1 MAKEVEFPV
10 EGMTC
15 ASCVVRVEKALKK
28 VDGVESASVN
38 FATERATV
46 SMEDALPVEK
56 LAEAVERAG
65 YTAVLAPPEAE
76 HAHGHTGHDHMA
88 MPDDLKAQRQN
99 LWMAIALTVPT
110 VALSMFWHPR
120 PEAVNWILLLLS
132 TPVIFGAGRNFFVS
146 SLKAARH
153 GGTTMDT
160 LIAMGSFAAWAY
172 SFWALYAFRGHEG
185 HGQSEHIYFETGAVI
200 VTLILVGKYLEA
212 RSKQRMSGAIR
223 MLMNLAPAEATV
235 VRDGVESVVPVK
247 DLKVGALFRVRPGE
261 KIAVDGEVVEGESHV
276 DESMLTGE
284 PIPVRKAAG
293 DEVAGATLNTHGT
306 LLVRATKVGADTA
319 LAQIVRM
326 VERAQGSKAPVQD
339 LADRVAGIFVPIVIV
354 IALATFA
361 VWMSRGASF
370 AEALVPAVAVLVIAC
385 PCALGLATPT
395 AIMVGTGRGAELGIL
410 VKDGSVLQRAAD
422 VQVALLDK
430 TGTLTRGKPEVT
442 DVVTVGSLNR
452 EEVLRLAAA
461 AEQNSEHP
469 LGRAVVVAA
478 SGITD
483 VPPASSFVAIR
494 GEGVEATVEGRK
506 VAVGRHKDP
515 EHAEIIDGLEAQGRT
530 VAVVRVDGTV
540 EAILAI
546 ADQVGEHS
554 AEAVATLREQG
565 VESVMV
571 TGDNRKTAEAVAAQ
585 VGIHEVEAEVRPEG
599 KADLVQRWQKGRVV
613 AMVGD
618 GINDAPALAQAD
630 IGFAIGTGTDV
641 AIEVA
646 DVTLLR
652 SDLRG
657 VPQALQLAKR
667 TMATIKGNLV
677 WAFGY
682 NVLMIPL
689 AAMGKLNPM
698 WAAGAM
704 ALSSVSVIANS
715 LRLRRFV

>member
-99 LWMAIALTVPT
+99 LWIAIALTVPT

-326 VERAQGSKAPVQD
+326 VERAQGSKAPVQN

-361 VWMSRGASF
+361 LWMSRGASF

-452 EEVLRLAAA
+452 DQVLRLAAA

-478 SGITD
+478 AGIAD

-515 EHAEIIDGLEAQGRT
+515 EHADVIDGLEAQGRT
-530 VAVVRVDGTV
+530 VAVVRVDGNV

-554 AEAVATLREQG
+554 AEAVATLREHG

>member
-65 YTAVLAPPEAE
+65 YTAVLAPPE

-293 DEVAGATLNTHGT
+293 DEVAGATLNTHGS

-452 EEVLRLAAA
+452 VQVLRLAAA

-478 SGITD
+478 AGIAD

-506 VAVGRHKDP
+506 VAVGRFAAQ
-515 EHAEIIDGLEAQGRT
+515 EHAEVIDGLEAQGRT
-530 VAVVRVDGTV
+530 VAVVRVDGKV

-554 AEAVATLREQG
+554 AEAVATLREHG
-565 VESVMV
+565 VEAVMV

>member
-15 ASCVVRVEKALKK
+15 ASCVVRVEKALKR

-185 HGQSEHIYFETGAVI
+185 HGQSEHVYFETGAVI

-293 DEVAGATLNTHGT
+293 DEVAGATLNTHGS

-452 EEVLRLAAA
+452 DQVLRLAAA

-478 SGITD
+478 DTTD
-483 VPPASSFVAIR
+483 IPPASSFVAIR

-506 VAVGRHKDP
+506 VAVGRFASP
-515 EHAEIIDGLEAQGRT
+515 EHAEVMDGLEAQGRT
-530 VAVVRVDGTV
+530 VAVVRVDTKV

-554 AEAVATLREQG
+554 AEAVATLREHG